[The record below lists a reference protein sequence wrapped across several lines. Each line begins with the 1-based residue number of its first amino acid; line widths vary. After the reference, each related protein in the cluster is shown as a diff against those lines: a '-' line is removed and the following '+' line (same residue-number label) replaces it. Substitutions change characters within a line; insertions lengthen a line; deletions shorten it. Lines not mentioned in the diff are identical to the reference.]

1 LFNFVRVEIPVKFF
15 LLRHVQHALRL
26 GAAVQRPVGGGTL
39 IIALLRDALSKS
51 PKIDDVAHRNY
62 RLSKVQ
68 PPYYGYAR
76 RAFPVRRG
84 VKSNAKVFLAPAQY
98 TLR

>member
-1 LFNFVRVEIPVKFF
+1 LFNFVRIEIPVKFL
-15 LLRHVQHALRL
+15 LLRHVQHALRF

-51 PKIDDVAHRNY
+51 AKIDDVAHRNY
-62 RLSKVQ
+62 RLSKEQ
-68 PPYYGYAR
+68 PPYYGYADAPSR
-76 RAFPVRRG
+76 CGGEF
-84 VKSNAKVFLAPAQY
+84 KSNAKVFPAPAQY